1 MFLLL
6 AEDSNE
12 RNEPSGKP
20 VEKSI
25 KYINKN
31 FVAQIPVY
39 ENFEENV
46 IGYVEINKLLL
57 ANSNDKVLN
66 LYERVKFYPE
76 NKSASEMLKEFVNKN
91 LKIVAKVEKYKH
103 TKILVFLYY

>member
-1 MFLLL
+1 MIPRVKQIFI
-6 AEDSNE
+6 DKNWT
-12 RNEPSGKP
+12 

-57 ANSNDKVLN
+57 A
-66 LYERVKFYPE
+66 
-76 NKSASEMLKEFVNKN
+76 
-91 LKIVAKVEKYKH
+91 
-103 TKILVFLYY
+103 